1 MIKRVHRSRR
11 FAAILAST
19 MAASVLSGQAGA
31 AELPANVAAAG
42 RLTIG
47 VNCSYP
53 PAGYVGLNGQP
64 AGYEIAI
71 AKRVAEAAFPGR
83 DALVTQ
89 CVSDANRIPFLQS
102 GKVDLVIAAL
112 AWTPARAAE
121 IDFSDP
127 IWISNLQLIVP
138 NDSTIDSYDDVVSKT
153 VVTTAGNIYQP
164 WLERCQPGVSIVTA
178 QSPSDAST
186 MLVQGRADAMAYI
199 DVYAFNFTQKNN
211 RFKLAGRLASSAV
224 QGIGMKKGNQAMADW
239 LNPVLADL
247 REKDAFFAAFNEEVK
262 DKAFA
267 AKYRD
272 LVPGP
277 GHPIAYKVVTDA
289 PCVN

>member
-1 MIKRVHRSRR
+1 MNTKVQNVRGLG
-11 FAAILAST
+11 AILASA
-19 MAASVLSGQAGA
+19 MAAAALSGHVQA
-31 AELPANVAAAG
+31 AELPPEIAATG

-71 AKRVAEAAFPGR
+71 AKLVAEAAFPGR

-102 GKVDLVIAAL
+102 GKVDLIIAAL
-112 AWTPARAAE
+112 AWTPVRAAE

-138 NDSTIDSYDDVVSKT
+138 RDSTIDSYDDVVGKT

-164 WLERCQPGVSIVTA
+164 WLERCQPGVTIVTA

-199 DVYAFNFTQKNN
+199 DVYAFNFTQKNGQ
-211 RFKLAGRLASSAV
+211 FKLVGRLASSAV

-239 LNPVLADL
+239 LNPVLGIL
-247 REKDAFFAAFNEEVK
+247 REKDAFFTAFNEEVK
-262 DKAFA
+262 DEAFA

-277 GHPIAYKVVTDA
+277 GHLIEYRVVTDA
-289 PCVN
+289 PCVD

>member
-1 MIKRVHRSRR
+1 MTKTLARLLT
-11 FAAILAST
+11 AAST
-19 MAASVLSGQAGA
+19 LAIGAGLAVPVQAV
-31 AELPANVAAAG
+31 ELPPEIAAAG

-53 PAGYVGLNGQP
+53 PAGYVGLDGQP

-71 AKRVAEAAFPGR
+71 AKLIADAAFPGK

-138 NDSTIDSYDDVVSKT
+138 NDSTIDGYDDVVDKT
-153 VVTTAGNIYQP
+153 IVTTAGNIYQP
-164 WLERCQPGVSIVTA
+164 WLERCQPGVTIVTA

-186 MLVQGRADAMAYI
+186 MLAQGRADAMAYI
-199 DVYAFNFTQKNN
+199 DVYAFNFTQKNDQ
-211 RFKLAGRLASSAV
+211 FKLAGSLASSAV
-224 QGIGMKKGNQAMADW
+224 QGVGMKKGNQAMADW
-239 LNPVLADL
+239 LNPVLAQL
-247 REKDAFFAAFNEEVK
+247 REDDAFFTAFNAEVQ
-262 DKAFA
+262 DEGFA
-267 AKYRD
+267 AKYRE

-277 GHPIAYKVVTDA
+277 GHPIEYKVVTDA
-289 PCVN
+289 PCID